1 MPETIRQSPLPD
13 LLPPAPRCGGAV
25 QAERLR
31 RVGLCDVSL
40 LEKLGLKGPDA
51 ATWLGA
57 QGLAVPAE
65 VYASGSL
72 EAGGLVVRLGV
83 DEFLLE
89 AGSLDRSLT
98 SLRDALPVDSAQL
111 VPVVREDATLLLCGP
126 RALDLLAQCC
136 GHDFSK
142 SPSARL
148 VYTGMAGVSCGI
160 LPQQVG
166 GNPVYRIWFDP
177 SYAIYLWETLVGI
190 ADGLGGGSVDAG
202 AIFAESR

>member
-1 MPETIRQSPLPD
+1 MPETIRQSPLHD
-13 LLPPAPRCGGAV
+13 LLQTAPPPGGAV
-25 QAERLR
+25 QAERLQ

-40 LEKLGLKGPDA
+40 LEKLGLKGPGA
-51 ATWLGA
+51 ATWLGD
-57 QGLAVPAE
+57 QGLAVLAE
-65 VYASGSL
+65 VYASGPL

-98 SLRDALPVDSAQL
+98 PLRDALPVDSAQL

-136 GHDFSK
+136 AHDFSK

-148 VYTGMAGVSCGI
+148 VYTRIAGVSCGI

-190 ADGLGGGSVDAG
+190 ADGLGGGAVDAG